1 MSALSQGHDCT
12 QLIVHPTFS
21 DGLLSVVI
29 PTLQTK
35 RDIVVV
41 FKGKG
46 PKLYTFRQGK
56 DIDNVGKVVWASGIF
71 LAQYLADEVASLR
84 GKRAIELGCGSAPLA
99 SLVLGELGCHT
110 ICTDGMD
117 DVLALAK
124 VNIDSNWQGQ
134 HHPAH
139 ASRPK
144 CTLLRWGN
152 EAEIDHVLEEGVFDI
167 VVAADVIY
175 MEKAHTA
182 LLGTLSKVTD
192 ENSVIYIAF
201 QIRLHAFEVN
211 FFTETIHRFGFHHEI
226 VWTNDST
233 PEVQIARLQ
242 KVKIEQAVKRCD
254 KLLSS

>member
-21 DGLLSVVI
+21 EGLLSVVI
-29 PTLQTK
+29 PTLRTK

-71 LAQYLADEVASLR
+71 LAQYLANGIASVR
-84 GKRAIELGCGSAPLA
+84 GKRAVELGCGAAPLA
-99 SLVLGELGCHT
+99 SLVLGELGCRT
-110 ICTDGMD
+110 ISTDGMD

-124 VNIDSNWQGQ
+124 INIDSNWQGQ
-134 HHPAH
+134 LHPTY

-144 CTLLRWGN
+144 CTVLRWGN
-152 EAEIDHVLEEGVFDI
+152 EAEIDHVLKDGVFDNVI
-167 VVAADVIY
+167 AADVIY

-182 LLGTLSKVTD
+182 LLATLSKITD
-192 ENSVIYIAF
+192 ETSEVYIAF
-201 QIRLHAFEVN
+201 QIRLHAFEGK
-211 FFTETIHRFGFHHEI
+211 FFTETVHRFGFHHEI

-233 PEVQIARLQ
+233 PKVQIARLQ
-242 KVKIEQAVKRCD
+242 KVKIDR
-254 KLLSS
+254 LISN